1 MNWLL
6 ILFIQAIIFGFFSLF
21 VAKEKN
27 RDPFNWFFLG
37 FFFSFLAIL
46 ALVAIPKNENN
57 DIENVTSKPNLSN
70 DLKKCPDCAEYI
82 KKEARVCRFCKR
94 KFTEE
99 EIEQEFEQENDIV
112 QDTDLSI
119 EQYSEEDLVKCSNCG
134 EDIPS
139 NEIYCTWCGIRL
151 SKSV

>member
-1 MNWLL
+1 MEWLL
-6 ILFIQAIIFGFFSLF
+6 ILFIQAIIFGFFSLY

-46 ALVAIPKNENN
+46 ALVAIPKDEN
-57 DIENVTSKPNLSN
+57 DDTEYVITKPNLSN

-94 KFTEE
+94 KFSEE
-99 EIEQEFEQENDIV
+99 EIEQEYEEENEIV
-112 QDTDLSI
+112 KDTDLSI
-119 EQYSEEDLVKCSNCG
+119 DQYIEEDLVKCSNCG
-134 EDIPS
+134 EDVS
-139 NEIYCTWCGIRL
+139 SKEICCSWCGIRL
-151 SKSV
+151 NKSV